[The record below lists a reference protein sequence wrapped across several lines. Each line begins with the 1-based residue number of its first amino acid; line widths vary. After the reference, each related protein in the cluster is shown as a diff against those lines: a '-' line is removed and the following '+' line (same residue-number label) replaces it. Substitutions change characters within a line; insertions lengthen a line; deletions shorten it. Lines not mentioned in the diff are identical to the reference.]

1 MYEYQIKGFK
11 KWEELSM
18 FNKKFLKQYYIML
31 IPGFIWLALFS
42 IIPMFGIVM
51 AFQNFN
57 PIDGILKSDFVGL
70 ENFKYMFRM
79 SDTKQ
84 VFINTI
90 VIAVGKLIGNLI
102 IPLIFALLLNE
113 LCIKKLFRPI
123 QTIVYLPYFL
133 SWVILAKII
142 LNIFGFTGPVN
153 NLLQYFGVDSINFF
167 GRADLFR
174 PLVIG
179 TDIWKGFG
187 YNAVIYLAALLGID
201 PTLYEAAAVDGS
213 GRFSR
218 LLHITL
224 PGIKTT
230 IALLAILSLGNVL
243 NAGFEQI
250 FNLYNPLVYSTGDIL
265 DTWVYRA
272 GLVDLQFSLATT
284 VGLLKSVVSLILIT
298 VGYWLADKFAGYK
311 IF

>member
-1 MYEYQIKGFK
+1 
-11 KWEELSM
+11 M
-18 FNKKFLKQYYIML
+18 FNKKFLKQYYFML
-31 IPGFIWLALFS
+31 VPGFVWLVLFS
-42 IIPMFGIVM
+42 IIPMFGVVM

-57 PIDGILKSDFVGL
+57 PVDGILKSEFVGL
-70 ENFKYMFRM
+70 DNFRYMFQI

-90 VIAVGKLIGNLI
+90 IIAVGKLIGNLI
-102 IPLIFALLLNE
+102 VPLIFALLLNE

-133 SWVILAKII
+133 SWVILSKII
-142 LNIFGFTGPVN
+142 LNIFGYTGPIN
-153 NLLQYFGVDSINFF
+153 HFIQYFGVDAINFF

-218 LLHITL
+218 LWHITL

-243 NAGFEQI
+243 HAGFEQI

-272 GLVDLQFSLATT
+272 GLLNLQFSLATA
-284 VGLLKSVVSLILIT
+284 VGLLKSVVSLILIAL
-298 VGYWLADKFAGYK
+298 GYRLADKFAGYK

>member
-1 MYEYQIKGFK
+1 
-11 KWEELSM
+11 M
-18 FNKKFLKQYYIML
+18 FNKKFLKQYYFML
-31 IPGFIWLALFS
+31 IPGFIWLALVS
-42 IIPMFGIVM
+42 IVPMFGIIM
-51 AFQNFN
+51 AFQNYN
-57 PIDGILKSDFVGL
+57 PIDGILKSQFVGL
-70 ENFKYMFRM
+70 ANFRYMFQI

-84 VFINTI
+84 VLINTI
-90 VIAVGKLIGNLI
+90 IIAVGKMIGNLI
-102 IPLIFALLLNE
+102 VPLIFALLLNE
-113 LCIKKLFRPI
+113 LCVKKLFRPI
-123 QTIVYLPYFL
+123 QTIVYLPYFI

-142 LNIFGFTGPVN
+142 LSIFGYTGPIN
-153 NLLQYFGVDSINFF
+153 AFMQHFNLEPVNFF
-167 GRADLFR
+167 GRPDLFR

-201 PTLYEAAAVDGS
+201 PTLYEAAAVDGA

-218 LLHITL
+218 LWHITL

-243 NAGFEQI
+243 NAGFDQI
-250 FNLYNPLVYSTGDIL
+250 FNLYNPLVYSTGDVL

-272 GLVDLQFSLATT
+272 GLVELQFSLATA
-284 VGLLKSVVSLILIT
+284 VGLLKSVVSMILIAL
-298 VGYWLADKFAGYK
+298 GYWLADKFAGYK

>member
-1 MYEYQIKGFK
+1 
-11 KWEELSM
+11 M

-31 IPGFIWLALFS
+31 IPGFIWLILFS
-42 IIPMFGIVM
+42 IVPMFGVAM

-57 PIDGILKSDFVGL
+57 PVDGILKSEFVGL
-70 ENFKYMFRM
+70 DNFKYMFQM
-79 SDTKQ
+79 SDTRQ

-90 VIAVGKLIGNLI
+90 IIAVGKLIGNLI
-102 IPLIFALLLNE
+102 VPLIFALLLNE

-142 LNIFGFTGPVN
+142 LNIFGYTGPIN
-153 NLLQYFGVDSINFF
+153 NFLQYLGVDSINFF

-218 LLHITL
+218 LWHITL

-243 NAGFEQI
+243 HAGFEQI

-272 GLVDLQFSLATT
+272 GLVNLQFSLATA

-298 VGYWLADKFAGYK
+298 LGYWLADKFAGYK

>member
-1 MYEYQIKGFK
+1 
-11 KWEELSM
+11 
-18 FNKKFLKQYYIML
+18 ML
-31 IPGFIWLALFS
+31 IPGFIWLVLFS
-42 IIPMFGIVM
+42 IVPMFGIVM

-57 PIDGILKSDFVGL
+57 PIDGLLKSQFVGL
-70 ENFKYMFRM
+70 DNFKYMFQI

-84 VFINTI
+84 VLINTI
-90 VIAVGKLIGNLI
+90 IIAVGKMIGNLI
-102 IPLIFALLLNE
+102 VPLIFALLLNE
-113 LCIKKLFRPI
+113 LCFKKLFRPI

-142 LNIFGFTGPVN
+142 LNIFAYTGPIN
-153 NLLQYFGVDSINFF
+153 TILQYFNIDSINFF

-218 LLHITL
+218 LWHITL

-243 NAGFEQI
+243 NAGFEQV

-272 GLVDLQFSLATT
+272 GLVQLQFSLATA

-298 VGYWLADKFAGYK
+298 LGYWLADKFAGYK

>member
-1 MYEYQIKGFK
+1 
-11 KWEELSM
+11 M
-18 FNKKFLKQYYIML
+18 FNKKFLKQYYLML
-31 IPGFIWLALFS
+31 IPGFIWLVLFS
-42 IIPMFGIVM
+42 IVPMFGIVM

-57 PIDGILKSDFVGL
+57 PIDGLFKSHFVGFD
-70 ENFKYMFRM
+70 NFKYMFQM

-84 VFINTI
+84 VLINTI
-90 VIAVGKLIGNLI
+90 IIAIGKMIGNLI
-102 IPLIFALLLNE
+102 VPLIFALLLNE

-142 LNIFGFTGPVN
+142 LNIFGYTGPIN
-153 NLLQYFGVDSINFF
+153 TILQYFNIDSINFF

-174 PLVIG
+174 SLVIG

-218 LLHITL
+218 LWHITI

-272 GLVDLQFSLATT
+272 GLVQLQFSLATA

-298 VGYWLADKFAGYK
+298 LGYWLADKFAGYK

>member
-1 MYEYQIKGFK
+1 
-11 KWEELSM
+11 M
-18 FNKKFLKQYYIML
+18 FNKKFLKQYYLML
-31 IPGFIWLALFS
+31 IPGFIWLVLFS
-42 IIPMFGIVM
+42 IVPLFGIIM

-57 PIDGILKSDFVGL
+57 PIDGLLKSHFVGL
-70 ENFKYMFRM
+70 DNFKYMFQI

-84 VFINTI
+84 VLINTI
-90 VIAVGKLIGNLI
+90 IIAVGKMIGNLI
-102 IPLIFALLLNE
+102 VPLIFALLLNE
-113 LCIKKLFRPI
+113 LCFKKLFRPI

-142 LNIFGFTGPVN
+142 LNIFGYTGPIN
-153 NLLQYFGVDSINFF
+153 TILQYFNIDSINFF

-218 LLHITL
+218 LWHITL

-243 NAGFEQI
+243 NAGFEQV

-272 GLVDLQFSLATT
+272 GLVQLQFSLATA

-298 VGYWLADKFAGYK
+298 LGYWLADKFAGYK

>member
-1 MYEYQIKGFK
+1 
-11 KWEELSM
+11 M
-18 FNKKFLKQYYIML
+18 FNKKFLKQYYFML
-31 IPGFIWLALFS
+31 VPGFVWLVLFS
-42 IIPMFGIVM
+42 IIPMFGVIM
-51 AFQNFN
+51 AFQNCN
-57 PIDGILKSDFVGL
+57 PVDGILKSEFVGL
-70 ENFKYMFRM
+70 DNFRYMFQM

-90 VIAVGKLIGNLI
+90 IIACGKLIGNLI
-102 IPLIFALLLNE
+102 VPLIFALLLNE

-133 SWVILAKII
+133 SWVILSKII
-142 LNIFGFTGPVN
+142 LNIFGYTGPIN
-153 NLLQYFGVDSINFF
+153 HLFEYFGVDAINFF

-218 LLHITL
+218 LWHITL

-243 NAGFEQI
+243 HAGFEQI

-265 DTWVYRA
+265 DTWVYRS
-272 GLVDLQFSLATT
+272 GLLNLQFSLATA

-298 VGYWLADKFAGYK
+298 LGYWLADKFAGYK

>member
-1 MYEYQIKGFK
+1 
-11 KWEELSM
+11 M
-18 FNKKFLKQYYIML
+18 FNKKFLKQYYFML
-31 IPGFIWLALFS
+31 VPGFVWLVLFS
-42 IIPMFGIVM
+42 IIPMFGVIM

-57 PIDGILKSDFVGL
+57 PVDGILKSEFVGL
-70 ENFKYMFRM
+70 DNFRYMFQM

-90 VIAVGKLIGNLI
+90 IIACGKLIGNLI
-102 IPLIFALLLNE
+102 VPLIFALLLNE

-133 SWVILAKII
+133 SWVILSKII
-142 LNIFGFTGPVN
+142 LNIFGYTGPIN
-153 NLLQYFGVDSINFF
+153 HLFEYFGVDAINFF

-218 LLHITL
+218 LWHITL

-243 NAGFEQI
+243 HAGFEQI

-265 DTWVYRA
+265 DTWVYRS
-272 GLVDLQFSLATT
+272 GLLNLQFSLATA

-298 VGYWLADKFAGYK
+298 LGYWLADKFAGYK

>member
-1 MYEYQIKGFK
+1 
-11 KWEELSM
+11 M
-18 FNKKFLKQYYIML
+18 FNKKFLKQYYFML
-31 IPGFIWLALFS
+31 VPGFVWLVLFS
-42 IIPMFGIVM
+42 IIPMFGVVM

-57 PIDGILKSDFVGL
+57 PVDGILKSEFVGL
-70 ENFKYMFRM
+70 DNFRYMFQM

-90 VIAVGKLIGNLI
+90 IIAVGKLIGNLFV
-102 IPLIFALLLNE
+102 PLIFALLLNE

-133 SWVILAKII
+133 SWVILSKII
-142 LNIFGFTGPVN
+142 LNIFGYTGPIN
-153 NLLQYFGVDSINFF
+153 HFLQYFGVDAINFF

-218 LLHITL
+218 LWHITL

-243 NAGFEQI
+243 HAGFEQI

-272 GLVDLQFSLATT
+272 GLLNLQFSLATA
-284 VGLLKSVVSLILIT
+284 VGLLKSVVSLILIAL
-298 VGYWLADKFAGYK
+298 GYRLADKFAGYK

>member
-1 MYEYQIKGFK
+1 
-11 KWEELSM
+11 M
-18 FNKKFLKQYYIML
+18 FNKKFLKQYYFML
-31 IPGFIWLALFS
+31 VPGFVWLVLFS
-42 IIPMFGIVM
+42 IIPMFGVVM

-57 PIDGILKSDFVGL
+57 PVDGILKSEFVGL
-70 ENFKYMFRM
+70 DNFRYMFQM

-90 VIAVGKLIGNLI
+90 IIAVGKLIGNLI
-102 IPLIFALLLNE
+102 VPLIFALLLNE

-133 SWVILAKII
+133 SWVILSKII
-142 LNIFGFTGPVN
+142 LNIFGYTGPIN
-153 NLLQYFGVDSINFF
+153 HFIQYFGVDAINFF

-218 LLHITL
+218 LWHITL

-243 NAGFEQI
+243 HAGFEQI

-272 GLVDLQFSLATT
+272 GLLNLQFSLATA
-284 VGLLKSVVSLILIT
+284 VGLLKSVVSLILIAL
-298 VGYWLADKFAGYK
+298 GYRLADKFAGYK

>member
-1 MYEYQIKGFK
+1 
-11 KWEELSM
+11 M
-18 FNKKFLKQYYIML
+18 FNKKFLKQYYLML
-31 IPGFIWLALFS
+31 TPGFIWLVLFN
-42 IIPMFGIVM
+42 IVPMFGIIM

-57 PIDGILKSDFVGL
+57 PIDGLFKSHFVGL
-70 ENFKYMFRM
+70 DNFKYMFQL

-84 VFINTI
+84 VLINTI
-90 VIAVGKLIGNLI
+90 IIAVGKMIGNLI
-102 IPLIFALLLNE
+102 VPLIFALLLNE
-113 LCIKKLFRPI
+113 LCFKKLLRPI

-142 LNIFGFTGPVN
+142 LNIFGYTGPIN
-153 NLLQYFGVDSINFF
+153 TLLQYFNIDSINFF

-179 TDIWKGFG
+179 TDIWKEFG

-201 PTLYEAAAVDGS
+201 PTLYEAAAVDGW
-213 GRFSR
+213 GRLAR
-218 LLHITL
+218 LWHITI

-272 GLVDLQFSLATT
+272 GLVQLQFSLATA

-298 VGYWLADKFAGYK
+298 LGYWLADKFAGYK

>member
-1 MYEYQIKGFK
+1 
-11 KWEELSM
+11 M
-18 FNKKFLKQYYIML
+18 FNKKFLKQYYLML
-31 IPGFIWLALFS
+31 IPGFIWLVLFS
-42 IIPMFGIVM
+42 IVPMFGIVM

-57 PIDGILKSDFVGL
+57 PIDGLFKSHFVGL
-70 ENFKYMFRM
+70 DNFKYMFQL

-84 VFINTI
+84 VLINTI
-90 VIAVGKLIGNLI
+90 VIAVGKMIGNLLV
-102 IPLIFALLLNE
+102 PLIFALLLNE
-113 LCIKKLFRPI
+113 LCFKKLFRPI

-142 LNIFGFTGPVN
+142 LNIFGYTGPIN
-153 NLLQYFGVDSINFF
+153 TLLQHFNIDSINFF

-201 PTLYEAAAVDGS
+201 PTLYEVAAVDGS

-218 LLHITL
+218 LWHITL

-272 GLVDLQFSLATT
+272 GLVQLQFSLATA

-298 VGYWLADKFAGYK
+298 LGYWLADKFAGYK

>member
-1 MYEYQIKGFK
+1 
-11 KWEELSM
+11 M
-18 FNKKFLKQYYIML
+18 FNKKFLKQYYFML
-31 IPGFIWLALFS
+31 VPGFVWLVLFS
-42 IIPMFGIVM
+42 IIPMFGVVM

-57 PIDGILKSDFVGL
+57 PVDGILKSEFVGL
-70 ENFKYMFRM
+70 DNFRYMFQM

-90 VIAVGKLIGNLI
+90 IIAVGKLIGNLI
-102 IPLIFALLLNE
+102 VPLIFALLLNE

-133 SWVILAKII
+133 SWVILSKII
-142 LNIFGFTGPVN
+142 LNIFGYTGPIN
-153 NLLQYFGVDSINFF
+153 HFLQYFGVDAINFF

-218 LLHITL
+218 LWHITL

-243 NAGFEQI
+243 HAGFEQI

-272 GLVDLQFSLATT
+272 GLLNLQFSLATA
-284 VGLLKSVVSLILIT
+284 VGLLKSVVSLILIAL
-298 VGYWLADKFAGYK
+298 GYRLADKFAGYK

>member
-1 MYEYQIKGFK
+1 
-11 KWEELSM
+11 M
-18 FNKKFLKQYYIML
+18 FNKKFLKQYYFML
-31 IPGFIWLALFS
+31 VPGFVWLVLFS
-42 IIPMFGIVM
+42 IIPMFGVVM

-57 PIDGILKSDFVGL
+57 PVDGILKSEFVGL
-70 ENFKYMFRM
+70 DNFRYMFQM

-90 VIAVGKLIGNLI
+90 IIAVGKLIGNLI
-102 IPLIFALLLNE
+102 VPLIFALLLNE

-133 SWVILAKII
+133 SWVILSKII
-142 LNIFGFTGPVN
+142 LNIFGYTGPIN
-153 NLLQYFGVDSINFF
+153 HFIQYFGVDAINFF

-218 LLHITL
+218 LWHITL

-243 NAGFEQI
+243 HAGFEQI

-272 GLVDLQFSLATT
+272 GLLNLQFSLATA

-298 VGYWLADKFAGYK
+298 LGYRLADKFAGYK